1 MIAWL
6 LIFIIGVILT
16 YAGYKIMCVGVG
28 AVIISIFGS
37 AITESSD
44 KS

>member
-28 AVIISIFGS
+28 AMIMSIFGS
-37 AITESSD
+37 VVT

>member
-16 YAGYKIMCVGVG
+16 YAGYKILCVGIG
-28 AVIISIFGS
+28 AMILSVFGT